1 MGIILST
8 ETGDTNSID
17 EASSQ
22 SDTETEKIVPTE
34 TKLEGK
40 QITEHICEECGKS
53 FKNVQGLQ
61 GHIRHVHQAKE
72 AMESGQIG
80 INDEE
85 RLRRILNEAG
95 VRASSGRDLITS
107 IYFSGEDSP
116 ERLNRILKS
125 KAVPLGTRKLV
136 LMAFFNREL
145 EELGIEEFLIGEDN
159 KKTNEPPISTAKRM
173 YEEAY
178 YAKLLAKLSGEDNVK
193 DKEIEKK
200 LELEREKLELEKEK
214 VRQLELQNLRT
225 EMTNQ
230 LKEISEL
237 VSSAIQSNIKQT
249 QDVLSKFIEN
259 QKHLAEVEALKS
271 QINAG
276 ERPLVSIG
284 KELSRT
290 IRELPSNIADAVK
303 RVYVPTQVQGAK
315 PLTPEEQLKIAQ
327 EIKNAAFTEQPIEG
341 QSIQQP
347 QPAPQQSQPII
358 VLPQLP
364 QLPQL
369 PIFQQQQQ
377 QQPQYSEAQLKWLQS
392 WSQSGLDKET
402 YARYYGEFPKQ

>member
-1 MGIILST
+1 MST

-34 TKLEGK
+34 SKLEGK

-61 GHIRHVHQAKE
+61 GHIRHVHQEKA

-95 VRASSGRDLITS
+95 VRASSGRDLIVS

-249 QDVLSKFIEN
+249 QDILSKFIEN

-271 QINAG
+271 QLNAG
-276 ERPLVSIG
+276 ERPLVAIG
-284 KELSRT
+284 KEISRT
-290 IRELPSNIADAVK
+290 VRELPTNIADAVK
-303 RVYVPTQVQGAK
+303 KVYLPSQGLQQT
-315 PLTPEEQLKIAQ
+315 PMTPEQQLEIAKQ
-327 EIKNAAFTEQPIEG
+327 IRDNVISESQAQNVQPVN
-341 QSIQQP
+341 Q
-347 QPAPQQSQPII
+347 ATTPQQSPINL
-358 VLPQLP
+358 VLPPLP
-364 QLPQL
+364 PP
-369 PIFQQQQQ
+369 PINLVQQ
-377 QQPQYSEAQLKWLQS
+377 QQPQTPQLSQAQLQWLKAFKE
-392 WSQSGLDKET
+392 SGMDRQMFVNL
-402 YARYYGEFPKQ
+402 YGEMPQQ

>member
-1 MGIILST
+1 MNENQDTST
-8 ETGDTNSID
+8 GTTQEENQSIP
-17 EASSQ
+17 EVTSSLNE
-22 SDTETEKIVPTE
+22 STLK
-34 TKLEGK
+34 GK
-40 QITEHICEECGKS
+40 EFREYICDECGKS
-53 FKNVQGLQ
+53 FRNQAGLS
-61 GHIRHVHQAKE
+61 GHIRHVHQEKE
-72 AMESGQIG
+72 ALESGSIG
-80 INDEE
+80 ITDQE
-85 RLRRILNEAG
+85 RLTRILNEAG
-95 VRASSGRDLITS
+95 IRASSGRDLITS

-125 KAVPLGTRKLV
+125 KAIPLGTRKLV
-136 LMAFFNREL
+136 IMAFFNREL

-249 QDVLSKFIEN
+249 QDILSKFIEN

-271 QINAG
+271 QLNAG
-276 ERPLVSIG
+276 ERPLVAIG
-284 KELSRT
+284 KEISRT
-290 IRELPSNIADAVK
+290 VRELPTNIADAVK
-303 RVYVPTQVQGAK
+303 KVYLPSQGLQQ
-315 PLTPEEQLKIAQ
+315 PPMTPEQQLEIAKQ
-327 EIKNAAFTEQPIEG
+327 IRDNAVNEAQVAQVAQAMNPSVQATT
-341 QSIQQP
+341 
-347 QPAPQQSQPII
+347 PQQSPINL
-358 VLPQLP
+358 VLPPLP
-364 QLPQL
+364 PP
-369 PIFQQQQQ
+369 PINLVQQ
-377 QQPQYSEAQLKWLQS
+377 QQPQTPQLSQAQLQWLKA
-392 WSQSGLDKET
+392 WKDSGMDKQMFVNM
-402 YARYYGEFPKQ
+402 YGDMPQQ

>member
-1 MGIILST
+1 MST

-34 TKLEGK
+34 SKLEGK

-61 GHIRHVHQAKE
+61 GHIRHVHQEKA

-95 VRASSGRDLITS
+95 VRASSGRDLIVS

-159 KKTNEPPISTAKRM
+159 KKQSEPPISTAKRM

-249 QDVLSKFIEN
+249 QDILSKFIEN

-271 QINAG
+271 QLNAG
-276 ERPLVSIG
+276 ERPLVAIG
-284 KELSRT
+284 KEISRT
-290 IRELPSNIADAVK
+290 VRELPTNIADAVK
-303 RVYVPTQVQGAK
+303 KVYLPSQGLQQT
-315 PLTPEEQLKIAQ
+315 PMTPEQQLEIAKQ
-327 EIKNAAFTEQPIEG
+327 IRDNVISESQAQNVQPVN
-341 QSIQQP
+341 Q
-347 QPAPQQSQPII
+347 ATTPQQSPINL
-358 VLPQLP
+358 VLPPLP
-364 QLPQL
+364 PP
-369 PIFQQQQQ
+369 PINLVQQ
-377 QQPQYSEAQLKWLQS
+377 QQPQTPQLSQAQLQWLKAFKE
-392 WSQSGLDKET
+392 SGMDRQMFVNL
-402 YARYYGEFPKQ
+402 YGEMPQQ

>member
-8 ETGDTNSID
+8 ETDDTDRTD

-22 SDTETEKIVPTE
+22 SDTEKTLVPTE
-34 TKLEGK
+34 SKLEGK
-40 QITEHICEECGKS
+40 QITEHICDECGKS
-53 FKNVQGLQ
+53 FKNIQGLQ
-61 GHIRHVHQAKE
+61 GHIRHIHQEKA

-95 VRASSGRDLITS
+95 VRASSGRDLIVS
-107 IYFSGEDSP
+107 IYFAGEDSP
-116 ERLNRILKS
+116 ERLNKILRQ
-125 KAVPLGTRKLV
+125 KAIPLGTRKLV
-136 LMAFFNREL
+136 LMAYFNQDIESMN
-145 EELGIEEFLIGEDN
+145 IEEFLSEDN

-178 YAKLLAKLSGEDNVK
+178 YAKLLAKLSGDDNPK
-193 DKEIEKK
+193 DKDIEKK

-249 QDVLSKFIEN
+249 QDILSKFVEN

-284 KELSRT
+284 KEISRT
-290 IRELPSNIADAVK
+290 VRELPSNIADAVK
-303 RVYVPTQVQGAK
+303 KVYLPSQGLQQPPMSPEQQLEIAKQIRDNVMNETQVMNPPVQAANQAT
-315 PLTPEEQLKIAQ
+315 TPPQS
-327 EIKNAAFTEQPIEG
+327 PINL
-341 QSIQQP
+341 
-347 QPAPQQSQPII
+347 
-358 VLPQLP
+358 VLPPLP
-364 QLPQL
+364 PP
-369 PIFQQQQQ
+369 PINIQTQQQQT
-377 QQPQYSEAQLKWLQS
+377 PQLTANQLQWLKALKD
-392 WSQSGLDKET
+392 SGMDRQMFVNL
-402 YARYYGEFPKQ
+402 YGEMPQQ